1 MSWQEELR
9 KLDEELASGRLS
21 ADDYRIRRDQVL
33 SSAVAPGE
41 NPASGGFAQQ
51 QAPQQQPMF
60 QPQQQQPPQQ
70 PQPQQQPPQAQPGG
84 ADATQVV
91 SPVSPPQG
99 TPQPNSAEAT
109 QIVPSADPGADR
121 TQAVPRWQTQ
131 APPQPNYQQPG
142 YPQQPPNS
150 PAGGFA
156 QPGYQPQGPHS
167 GGFNQQHPQQQQQP
181 QPGWNQP
188 EGDLSP
194 PWGGSEFPPLSPA
207 SSSEWTRQGPELFEE
222 SSGKGKGG
230 KVALLAL
237 VALLVVG
244 GLVTGGI
251 LLFSG
256 DEEPNPPVAQSSQAP
271 PPPPSSAPPT
281 KSSPKPVD
289 PSAPLI
295 ERIPAPPGT
304 ADSGSGKLELAQ
316 LGEKSIMDG
325 EMVSALNSNGATEAA
340 WRGSVKGA
348 DANSPYPDKFS
359 ITAVR
364 LPDAEKAQASLAAMT
379 GRMDDL
385 GYIAVKDPLENIPSD
400 VQFYKDVNEKKAAY
414 YGVWVSQDVVIQVH
428 VSLDPLPSPANDAEA
443 AMSGSY
449 QRQVIATLANFP
461 VSAS

>member
-21 ADDYRIRRDQVL
+21 ADDYRVRRDQVL
-33 SSAVAPGE
+33 SSAVSPGE
-41 NPASGGFAQQ
+41 SPASGGFAQP

-70 PQPQQQPPQAQPGG
+70 PQQPQQGS

-91 SPVSPPQG
+91 APVSPPPG
-99 TPQPNSAEAT
+99 TPQPNAAEAT

-142 YPQQPPNS
+142 YPQQQQQQNS

-156 QPGYQPQGPHS
+156 QPGYQQQGPHS
-167 GGFNQQHPQQQQQP
+167 GGFAQQHPQQQQP

-188 EGDLSP
+188 DGDLSP

-256 DEEPNPPVAQSSQAP
+256 DEEPVTPPVAQSTAPQTGGQPAP
-271 PPPPSSAPPT
+271 PPPT

-289 PSAPLI
+289 KNAPLI
-295 ERIPAPPGT
+295 ERIPLPPGT
-304 ADSGSGKLELAQ
+304 AEDGSGKLELAQ

-348 DANSPYPDKFS
+348 DASSPYPDKFS
-359 ITAVR
+359 IAAVR

-385 GYIAVKDPLENIPSD
+385 GYISVKDPLENIPSD

-414 YGVWVSQDVVIQVH
+414 YGVWVSDDVVVQVH

-443 AMSGSY
+443 SMSGSW
-449 QRQVIATLANFP
+449 QRQVIATLGNFP
-461 VSAS
+461 VSG